1 MGQQDFQ
8 QRMTLLKIALI
19 FLISTTAISA
29 APREVRSYNP
39 CGASWLKLKCS
50 DCSSSGQQCNEWT
63 LQQCMKCNL
72 GPKAAL
78 NNHNDGHAGLVANHH
93 NGGNLTNGANQS
105 LNKDNNII
113 EGNNNNGGFLN
124 HNTANN
130 NMGGNNQSGNNNTG
144 DNNGSTN
151 SGNTNS
157 GNTNSANTN
166 SGNTNSGNG
175 SNNKGN
181 NNGNTITNS
190 NNRNT
195 IVHFNIS

>member
-19 FLISTTAISA
+19 FLISTTAMGA

-78 NNHNDGHAGLVANHH
+78 NNHNAGHAGHVSNHH
-93 NGGNLTNGANQS
+93 NGVNLNNGANQS
-105 LNKDNNII
+105 LNIDNNII
-113 EGNNNNGGFLN
+113 EGNNNNGDFLN
-124 HNTANN
+124 PNAANN
-130 NMGGNNQSGNNNTG
+130 NMGGNNQSGN
-144 DNNGSTN
+144 TN
-151 SGNTNS
+151 SS
-157 GNTNSANTN
+157 NTNSANTN

-195 IVHFNIS
+195 VVHFNIS